1 MTIRDQNLPKLLVS
15 QYREA
20 VAFGA
25 PHRGPTRHAGAATSL
40 ASLWQCA
47 QQRAAS
53 DLSVSSSLDEIP
65 SNMHVFRPVQGY
77 TRMLGIIRLP
87 LIAPRR
93 SDGFCPTRC
102 RSLMPSIIIRRG
114 QSVQWPMQLSAQ
126 QACPVEDVSDLK
138 IELHASTIAWAH

>member
-1 MTIRDQNLPKLLVS
+1 MAKSDLSGVYWASAGDNYVLRLVTAGLLFDDCLRSNRSKLLVS
-15 QYREA
+15 QHREA

-47 QQRAAS
+47 QHRAAS
-53 DLSVSSSLDEIP
+53 DLSVSSSLHKIP

-77 TRMLGIIRLP
+77 AGMLGMSRLP

-114 QSVQWPMQLSAQ
+114 QSVQ
-126 QACPVEDVSDLK
+126 
-138 IELHASTIAWAH
+138 